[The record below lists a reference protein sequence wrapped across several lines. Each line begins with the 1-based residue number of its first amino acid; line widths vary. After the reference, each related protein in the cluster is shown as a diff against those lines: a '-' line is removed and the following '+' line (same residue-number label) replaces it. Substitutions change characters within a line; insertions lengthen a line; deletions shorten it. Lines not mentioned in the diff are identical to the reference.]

1 MKASL
6 AGGGFRAVERARP
19 TTESR
24 CCAVDSTGVQGLW
37 PCLERK
43 CQRKFCV
50 AFSCS
55 MCFCHNSRIQQKRLS
70 FLTSQTHLTSQS
82 HAKQKPYNSL
92 IFVVESLVV
101 TAHGEIQADASAT
114 HHGPITFLIG
124 SHTISHA
131 AISMVFSAEA
141 RFVPLF
147 FLLSGQRPYTLG
159 SRCLLYILHFL

>member
-6 AGGGFRAVERARP
+6 AGAGSRAVERAGH
-19 TTESR
+19 TTEGGCR
-24 CCAVDSTGVQGLW
+24 AVDSTGVQGLW

-82 HAKQKPYNSL
+82 HAKQKPCNSL

-114 HHGPITFLIG
+114 HHGPIAQSILLNEKFVNADFVVPIWTFVGMMI
-124 SHTISHA
+124 
-131 AISMVFSAEA
+131 
-141 RFVPLF
+141 
-147 FLLSGQRPYTLG
+147 
-159 SRCLLYILHFL
+159 